1 MGYMRV
7 VHYADSDVDRLT
19 VITKTC
25 IIYIALSAVSTTHPY
40 PANSLA
46 GLGGGGWV
54 AGAGL
59 VGGAEEQG
67 GAEGR
72 SRASAKGPQKKPLR
86 RLTIFPYF
94 SLVWTATHPP
104 SIEVWA

>member
-1 MGYMRV
+1 MDKSMGYMRV
-7 VHYADSDVDRLT
+7 VRYADSDVCRLT

-25 IIYIALSAVSTTHPY
+25 IVYIGLSAVSTTHPY

-46 GLGGGGWV
+46 GWLGLGWW
-54 AGAGL
+54 AGWRG
-59 VGGAEEQG
+59 G